1 LALVGD
7 GVVLLCGGVTTITAG
22 DGVSFRFTW
31 GAAVVLRT
39 GADVILFVGRAVG
52 FTVGR
57 IDGLVVGFLVVDFT
71 VGFGV
76 DFVVGFGVDFAVGF
90 GVGFAVG
97 FNVGFNVMGR
107 TVGGRAGAGAG
118 PMLTTG
124 RGLLGG
130 SDLVT
135 ESARQETVD
144 EAPAFLAPQMQNG

>member
-1 LALVGD
+1 MALVGD

-52 FTVGR
+52 LTVGR
-57 IDGLVVGFLVVDFT
+57 IDGLVVGFLVVDF
-71 VGFGV
+71 G
-76 DFVVGFGVDFAVGF
+76 VGFGVDFAVDL
-90 GVGFAVG
+90 GVGFTVG

-107 TVGGRAGAGAG
+107 TVGGRAGAGVG